1 MGHAD
6 LEIASCLPSC
16 EIPYNRPLATS
27 SPSPPPYHRR
37 SVEDDYELGRV
48 LGKGS
53 YGTVRLVRDR
63 RDGTPWACKTIS
75 KNRLLRRRDVADI
88 RREVELLNLLTPHA
102 NIAGVRKVYEDAETV
117 SIVMDYCAGGE
128 LFSYIVDR
136 QSLSEREAAELAAQM
151 VEVVRHCHSMGVM
164 HRDMKPENFL
174 LTSREPRGALKAC
187 DFGLSTYFKPGEVL
201 TDLVGSAYY
210 VAPEVLQRRYG
221 PECDLWSL
229 GVILYVLLS
238 GLPPFWGQSDREIF
252 GMILKADLDLETAP
266 WPTVS
271 DEAKRLVRG
280 LLRRDPAQRLTLD
293 QVRGSPWLR
302 DMGALPS
309 APLPPIVLQRMRA
322 FTAMTRF
329 KKAAVLCA
337 ARHLNRD
344 QIQGLRELFKS
355 FDKNG
360 W

>member
-1 MGHAD
+1 M
-6 LEIASCLPSC
+6 
-16 EIPYNRPLATS
+16 
-27 SPSPPPYHRR
+27 
-37 SVEDDYELGRV
+37 EDDYELGRV

-280 LLRRDPAQRLTLD
+280 LLCRDPAQRLTLD

-360 W
+360 KVLVGWGGFLFQ